1 MQQAHGLC
9 QVHGAAAPAGHQGRA
24 VLAAEQ
30 GQGVFHMSAGGF
42 AAGFGMEGKGHV
54 RLAQR
59 LQHGFHRARTQQN
72 RSGDQQNFAGNP
84 VFDQGADACG
94 LAFAEGD
101 QTG

>member
-30 GQGVFHMSAGGF
+30 GQGVLHMAAGGL
-42 AAGFGMEGKGHV
+42 AAGFGVEREGHV

-59 LQHGFHRARTQQN
+59 LQHGLRRARAQQN
-72 RSGDQQNFAGNP
+72 RSGDQQNLAGNP
-84 VFDQGADACG
+84 ALDQGADACG
-94 LAFAEGD
+94 FAFAEGD
-101 QTG
+101 QAG